1 MASSQASG
9 KISKQLFFS
18 HAYERY
24 FPKIEFGGYDA
35 FLNAKGKSVKSERRT
50 NVVVV
55 QRRRNDSQE
64 ESEHAFVL
72 KIYYY
77 PFFPSIRTGFQRSKA
92 EREFRSLRYLKQEG
106 LPAADPV
113 AFGSARTRFGLV
125 QSCFVITDFVEGTI
139 SLAQWRTECSVLP
152 GPDNSLS
159 ISIIKQ
165 VGAMFRQVHEK
176 RFFLFATKPKN
187 VLIRRAESGSPEL
200 FIIDVPYSR
209 TVRWG
214 PVARWAQARDL
225 GMLLGNFYP
234 ALTDNERAAFYSGYL
249 PNPLG
254 NSELNL
260 KARVDRVMRSTQ
272 HLTPFASFFDPIK
285 RALRSKFLL
294 AASSMVQAALLF

>member
-1 MASSQASG
+1 M
-9 KISKQLFFS
+9 
-18 HAYERY
+18 
-24 FPKIEFGGYDA
+24 
-35 FLNAKGKSVKSERRT
+35 
-50 NVVVV
+50 VVL
-55 QRRRNDSQE
+55 QRRMNGSQD

-113 AFGSARTRFGLV
+113 AFGSARTRLGLV
-125 QSCFVITDFVEGTI
+125 QSCFVITDFVEGTV
-139 SLAQWRTECSVLP
+139 SLAQWRTECTALP
-152 GPDNSLS
+152 GRDNRHAIL
-159 ISIIKQ
+159 KQ

-200 FIIDVPYSR
+200 FFIDVPYSR

-225 GMLLGNFYP
+225 GMLLANFYP
-234 ALTDNERAAFYSGYL
+234 YLTENERAAFYSGYL
-249 PNPLG
+249 PDPLG

-272 HLTPFASFFDPIK
+272 HLTPLSSFFDPIK
-285 RALRSKFLL
+285 RALRSKFVL
-294 AASSMVQAALLF
+294 AASLMVQAALLV